1 MKEIN
6 TENMLMQLRA
16 NAAMAQNKIT
26 GVQPMDVQQGD
37 EANGASFSAL
47 LKQSIDKVNELQQS
61 SGDLSKAFELGE
73 PGVSLAEVMIAKQ
86 KSAVA
91 FQSVLQVRNKLMEAY
106 REVMSMQV

>member
-16 NAAMAQNKIT
+16 NAALAQNKLT
-26 GVQPMDVQQGD
+26 GTQPLGN
-37 EANGASFSAL
+37 ETNGADFSAL

-61 SGDLSKAFELGE
+61 AGGLAKGFEMGD
-73 PGVSLAEVMIAKQ
+73 PHVSLAEVMIAKQ